1 MARLEREYDDDTNHP
16 YGDYFVYSDE
26 GRLLNRFPDNESGR
40 AQAEAYFHEVQQLD
54 NQKRIIS
61 QNQEL
66 INMQKVQRSPQPNR
80 QIPNPGYRE
89 YNYSQRMPRFP
100 QSRIQELDPE
110 YKEWLQFKKETDP
123 EYKKWKRQKDIEKAE
138 KEAKIKAEQER
149 ALQETI
155 KKREQ
160 ERIERERIEAERKRK
175 AEEEEQRRKAIEEE
189 NRRKAEEARKARIIE
204 EQKRKEREEAEKK
217 RRIFRENEQAVING
231 KKSYNGRIIT
241 EQEILALAMHS
252 QNEKVIK
259 KLARSKNIVILETLK
274 KNTLV
279 SVKTIDKIN
288 KRLSYIKNVSNYGFI
303 KYWYDRCEDYF
314 DKLEEHEPKYPLLY
328 WPAMVI
334 LGLIITGIVCGA
346 AVFIIYY
353 IALLFAHL

>member
-1 MARLEREYDDDTNHP
+1 MYCKNCHVPLRNLKDGYYRTTRGVYYCRECYLSIKSEFRIKANTHRSIAQQIQLLQQRINRADYQIFINNYSLEHYHVRLDAP
-16 YGDYFVYSDE
+16 YYIKDMVAEMNKLYLQNKNTDWIGGDIDLANAHYFE
-26 GRLLNRFPDNESGR
+26 
-40 AQAEAYFHEVQQLD
+40 
-54 NQKRIIS
+54 S
-61 QNQEL
+61 QN
-66 INMQKVQRSPQPNR
+66 
-80 QIPNPGYRE
+80 
-89 YNYSQRMPRFP
+89 
-100 QSRIQELDPE
+100 
-110 YKEWLQFKKETDP
+110 
-123 EYKKWKRQKDIEKAE
+123 A
-138 KEAKIKAEQER
+138 
-149 ALQETI
+149 ETI
-155 KKREQ
+155 YNAQK
-160 ERIERERIEAERKRK
+160 IEEEERKRIAAEEERRKK
-175 AEEEEQRRKAIEEE
+175 AEEEEQRKKAIEEE
-189 NRRKAEEARKARIIE
+189 NRKKAEEEEQRKKAIEDENRKKAEEARKARIIE